1 LRTRLTNLSRLPDN
15 NSSAICLLDDHP
27 SVLKGLVRFLSSAGL
42 KAEPFS
48 DPNKFLDYERIH
60 QSTVAVI
67 NIRMPI
73 MDGFEVQSQLRD
85 ISPSTRVIVLTAN
98 DDPSLRAKALKAGA
112 LALLTKLCNPRR
124 ISRNRSMRASLDRK

>member
-1 LRTRLTNLSRLPDN
+1 M
-15 NSSAICLLDDHP
+15 
-27 SVLKGLVRFLSSAGL
+27 LSSAGL

-67 NIRMPI
+67 DIRMPI

-98 DDPSLRAKALKAGA
+98 DDPSLRAKVLKAEA
-112 LALLTKLCNPRR
+112 LAFLTKPCNYDEFLATVRQ
-124 ISRNRSMRASLDRK
+124 ALVAT